1 MTAGAD
7 VRLISSIV
15 WHNPPSSD
23 VGSATMRCLLLVV
36 LVLACSPGATE
47 PPEVPHSTPEG
58 VGQGGPSAATTTAPA
73 ASQEE
78 VSKPHAESGA
88 PVITLFVHEQ
98 RVDCHGEVPQKCLQ
112 IREQPTEEWSYFY
125 DTIAGFE
132 YEESYR
138 YELRVAVSTD
148 DNPPA
153 DASSVSYRLVEVV
166 SKQRVGDGPS
176 AAER

>member
-1 MTAGAD
+1 
-7 VRLISSIV
+7 
-15 WHNPPSSD
+15 
-23 VGSATMRCLLLVV
+23 MRSLLLVV

-47 PPEVPHSTPEG
+47 PPEVPSSTPDG
-58 VGQGGPSAATTTAPA
+58 AAQGGPPAATTTAPA
-73 ASQEE
+73 ASQGE
-78 VSKPHAESGA
+78 VSNPHADSES

-98 RVDCHGEVPQKCLQ
+98 RVDCHGEAPQKCLQ
-112 IREQPTEEWSYFY
+112 IREQPTAEWSYFY

-138 YELRVAVSTD
+138 YELRVAVTTD
-148 DNPPA
+148 AHPPA

-166 SKQRVGDGPS
+166 SKQRVGDDGAP